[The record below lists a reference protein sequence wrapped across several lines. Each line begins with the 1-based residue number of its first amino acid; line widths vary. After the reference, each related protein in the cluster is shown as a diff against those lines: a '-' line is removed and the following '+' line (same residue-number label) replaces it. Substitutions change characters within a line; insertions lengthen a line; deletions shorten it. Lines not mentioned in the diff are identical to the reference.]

1 VVADVRSAVVA
12 TLEAHGALVSGL
24 EPDEHLAVAVD
35 FQAGG
40 PFVSEASP
48 ARTLVVRARRKD
60 LDERARGRLSPE
72 ELRKRIEVVEY

>member
-1 VVADVRSAVVA
+1 MADVRSAVIG
-12 TLEAHGALVSGL
+12 TLETHGALVSGL

-35 FQAGG
+35 FLAGG

-60 LDERARGRLSPE
+60 LDERARGRLSSE